1 MPRAGGA
8 SGGVGSATVQGTRV
22 TPLEAAPGA
31 ASAAAGA
38 APRARG
44 GDGLLLARALT
55 LDAVGDDDDDAPA
68 LLVTELLGRVWALP
82 TGGNASSVATRSA
95 YVVLD
100 PVADTAAA
108 SLRKVA
114 VEAQRRGQRG
124 AAIALV

>member
-1 MPRAGGA
+1 MCIRD
-8 SGGVGSATVQGTRV
+8 R
-22 TPLEAAPGA
+22 LEAAPGA

-55 LDAVGDDDDDAPA
+55 LDAVDDDDDAPA

-82 TGGNASSVATRSA
+82 TGGNASSVATRAA

-114 VEAQRRGQRG
+114 VEARRRGQRG